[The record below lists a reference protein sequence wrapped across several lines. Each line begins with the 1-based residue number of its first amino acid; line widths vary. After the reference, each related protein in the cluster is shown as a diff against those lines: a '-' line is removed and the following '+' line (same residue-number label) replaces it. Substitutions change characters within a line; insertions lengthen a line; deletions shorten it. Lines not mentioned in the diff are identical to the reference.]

1 MAIDTAAKRRSCIGI
16 GLLFLRTGIAPT
28 GGGLSSAGRL
38 HVQGLYVG
46 ITPPAPP
53 TAGYGFMVIAG
64 RDEDEMLDVFL
75 GESESLIDVFE
86 DQGA

>member
-1 MAIDTAAKRRSCIGI
+1 MAIKDLVFMGFGGESGT
-16 GLLFLRTGIAPT
+16 LRYAITR
-28 GGGLSSAGRL
+28 GLSM
-38 HVQGLYVG
+38 
-46 ITPPAPP
+46 PAPP

-75 GESESLIDVFE
+75 GESENLIDVFE